1 MIIKFFTVN
10 KRENS
15 TFTPSGTGYE
25 YDCILKESTSVVK
38 PDILI
43 DFADQENPAVHLY
56 NYAYIPVFNRY
67 YFVADQ
73 KCVRGML
80 WEYSLTCDILA
91 TYKGVISASEL
102 YLLRCSTLFDG
113 DVVDTYYP
121 IKTNYTTASHPVL
134 TPWFQSGS
142 EVQIDLG
149 TFIIGIASKPGLIT
163 DSYFGSVKYVALT
176 RSELCKLVDY
186 LMDAQTLTNWS
197 ISLDGVTAEAAKA
210 LIDPLQFIKS
220 CQWSPIM
227 YGSISGSEQTGLS
240 IWSWSAPGVRYKN
253 MPAAPPYITYTIDFS
268 VIPRHPQAARGGYL
282 NSEPY
287 TKMSVCVPPFGMIE
301 LDTTLTAKATH
312 IICKIIYD
320 LITGVGILEIHYD
333 TVTGPPACRLQS
345 QIGVPVQL
353 TQVYNDYISS
363 AGGVTGGILG
373 TIGSALT
380 GNIGGA
386 IQGGVAAI
394 TSAANAIRPIQSSI
408 GGNGGYSD
416 LDGYATLYAVFYTI
430 PDEDRSHVGRPLCD
444 TVAMSSVGS
453 GAYCLA
459 LDGDLPI
466 SGTAG
471 EQQRL
476 KEYLE
481 TGFYYE

>member
-1 MIIKFFTVN
+1 M
-10 KRENS
+10 
-15 TFTPSGTGYE
+15 
-25 YDCILKESTSVVK
+25 
-38 PDILI
+38 
-43 DFADQENPAVHLY
+43 
-56 NYAYIPVFNRY
+56 
-67 YFVADQ
+67 
-73 KCVRGML
+73 
-80 WEYSLTCDILA
+80 
-91 TYKGVISASEL
+91 
-102 YLLRCSTLFDG
+102 
-113 DVVDTYYP
+113 
-121 IKTNYTTASHPVL
+121 
-134 TPWFQSGS
+134 
-142 EVQIDLG
+142 
-149 TFIIGIASKPGLIT
+149 
-163 DSYFGSVKYVALT
+163 
-176 RSELCKLVDY
+176 
-186 LMDAQTLTNWS
+186 
-197 ISLDGVTAEAAKA
+197 
-210 LIDPLQFIKS
+210 
-220 CQWSPIM
+220 
-227 YGSISGSEQTGLS
+227 
-240 IWSWSAPGVRYKN
+240 
-253 MPAAPPYITYTIDFS
+253 
-268 VIPRHPQAARGGYL
+268 
-282 NSEPY
+282 
-287 TKMSVCVPPFGMIE
+287 
-301 LDTTLTAKATH
+301 
-312 IICKIIYD
+312 
-320 LITGVGILEIHYD
+320 ITGVGILEIHYD
-333 TVTGPPACRLQS
+333 TVNGPPACRLQS